1 MGTDKDI
8 TDLQELVSAMME
20 LIFQGQN
27 EIRALERVLVERHG
41 LSLEVLSEY
50 RAAETAKATALR
62 AAAADTASA
71 IQQLKRFHR
80 PPQ

>member
-1 MGTDKDI
+1 MGAEKDI

-41 LSLEVLSEY
+41 LSLDVLSEY
-50 RAAETAKATALR
+50 RAA
-62 AAAADTASA
+62 A
-71 IQQLKRFHR
+71 IQQLKRFHG